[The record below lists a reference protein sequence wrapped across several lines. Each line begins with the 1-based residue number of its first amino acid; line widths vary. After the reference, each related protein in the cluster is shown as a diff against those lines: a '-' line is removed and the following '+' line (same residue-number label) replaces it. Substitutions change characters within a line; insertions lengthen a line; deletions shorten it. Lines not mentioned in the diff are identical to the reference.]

1 MIDGMCGWLFVVGEG
16 NAIGVVVV
24 VVVVREGGCY
34 CERSGWAKK
43 GLGGATN
50 YVKRRNDEIRR
61 NS

>member
-1 MIDGMCGWLFVVGEG
+1 MVCVVLLFVVGEG
-16 NAIGVVVV
+16 NAIGVV

-50 YVKRRNDEIRR
+50 YVKRRNDESRR